1 MLPIGVANV
10 PTIVGAAML
19 IAIPDTPSN
28 KVALL
33 LGMLIGP
40 DSCMFSLVL
49 VSSRYLPCRHIYCLH
64 RNNLRVEC

>member
-1 MLPIGVANV
+1 MLPIVVANV

-33 LGMLIGP
+33 LGMFIELDSGP
-40 DSCMFSLVL
+40 ARC
-49 VSSRYLPCRHIYCLH
+49 
-64 RNNLRVEC
+64 